1 MAQAPQNGS
10 QARATEVIDPQAEQI
25 GQVYAQAF
33 LASAE
38 QDGPVEDRLG
48 ELDSFIDDVLTA
60 SPDFEKFLLSAIV
73 GREHKERVIA
83 EVFQGRAS
91 QMFLS
96 FLQVLGRHERLDML
110 RPIRQQC
117 HQLHERLH
125 GKIRVQVQTA
135 TAISPPLEQRIRQRL
150 EEVLGAEPII
160 ESQVNADLLAGLV
173 LRIGDRVYDGS
184 LKTQLERLRE
194 QILERSLHEIQSRR
208 NRLGHPEGD

>member
-10 QARATEVIDPQAEQI
+10 QVRATEVIDPQAEQI

-33 LASAE
+33 LSSAE

-48 ELDSFIDDVLTA
+48 ELDSFIEDVLTA
-60 SPDFEKFLLSAIV
+60 SPDFETFLLSAIV

-83 EVFQGRAS
+83 EVLQGRAS
-91 QMFLS
+91 PMFLS
-96 FLQVLGRHERLDML
+96 FLQVLGHHERLDML
-110 RPIRQQC
+110 RTIRQRCRHFYEQ
-117 HQLHERLH
+117 QH
-125 GKIRVQVQTA
+125 GQVRVQLQTA
-135 TAISPPLEQRIRQRL
+135 AALSPPLEHRIRQRL

-160 ESQVNADLLAGLV
+160 ESQVNAELLAGLV

-184 LKTQLERLRE
+184 LKTQLERLSE
-194 QILERSLHEIQSRR
+194 QIHERSLHEIQSRR